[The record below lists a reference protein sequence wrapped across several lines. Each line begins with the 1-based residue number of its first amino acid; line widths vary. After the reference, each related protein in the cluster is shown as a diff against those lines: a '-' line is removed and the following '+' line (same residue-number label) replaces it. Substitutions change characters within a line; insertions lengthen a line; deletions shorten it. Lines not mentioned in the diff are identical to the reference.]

1 MTKKI
6 TISIILLLVATGFW
20 LWSRDLVK
28 QSVSERQDSMEAVS
42 AGKPISDAEMD
53 SEIDAALM
61 LDSELELKGV
71 DGEF

>member
-6 TISIILLLVATGFW
+6 TISIIVLAVATGFW

-28 QSVSERQDSMEAVS
+28 QGMSERQDLMESVS
-42 AGKPISDAEMD
+42 TGKPISDAEMD
-53 SEIDAALM
+53 SEIDEVLM